1 MTIRER
7 VRNNKQVIVPIR
19 FTRAVNGA
27 PVIDAPDVDD
37 RGFAMG
43 TRAGSWGN
51 SNCRGAMV
59 GIQEGDTV
67 RVRVLRED
75 IDAGAPLYVTSSDT
89 AVVQVVAPVG
99 GGPLPANGI
108 FSIKGVK
115 DYKSRPVKVEVRLGA
130 AEGPIIGELEPHV
143 FRLRSTLRVLVHFVT
158 INGTPP
164 ANNLASVQALLTQV
178 NAIWRPAGIQF
189 QNPPSTRNEVINGFA
204 TAGEMT
210 TNLSGAPPSWNEFST
225 IVNTHPSHTRI
236 NIYCVKTANEVNGL
250 TYDNDIARP
259 NGYGIVIPDAASAY
273 DLAHELGH
281 FLDLDRHADENAAG
295 NSIHQDMM
303 SLRRLMYSGWPP
315 AAPAHRNNVGYG
327 GGQYGAMISVKN
339 FPNTVEFW
347 DDEIA
352 RSRRRA
358 RNPY

>member
-1 MTIRER
+1 MTVRVR
-7 VRNNKQVIVPIR
+7 VRNSKQIIVPIR
-19 FTRAVNGA
+19 FVRAVNGP
-27 PVIDAPDVDD
+27 PVLDVPDVDD

-51 SNCRGAMV
+51 SNCRGSMV
-59 GIQEGDTV
+59 AIQQGDTV
-67 RVRVLRED
+67 RIRVSRED
-75 IDAGAPLYVTSSDT
+75 IDTGAPLYVTSSDA
-89 AVVQVVAPVG
+89 AVARIVAPVG

-108 FSIKGVK
+108 FQVEGVR
-115 DYKSRPVKVEVRLGA
+115 DFRNRPVKIEVRLGA
-130 AEGPIIGELEPHV
+130 IDGPILGELEPHI
-143 FRLRSTLRVLVHFVT
+143 FRLRSTLRVLVHFTT
-158 INGTPP
+158 INGTAP
-164 ANNLASVQALLTQV
+164 ANNLASVSALLTQV

-204 TAGEMT
+204 VAGQMT
-210 TNLSGAPPSWNEFST
+210 TNLGGAPPSWNEFST
-225 IVNTHPSHTRI
+225 IINTNHSNTRI
-236 NIYCVKTANEVNGL
+236 NIYCVRTANEVNGL

-259 NGYGIVIPDAASAY
+259 NGYGIVIPDAASAF

-281 FLDLDRHADENAAG
+281 FLDLDSHADEDAGG

-327 GGQYGAMISVKN
+327 AGQYGALISVKD
-339 FPNTVEFW
+339 FPNAVEFW
-347 DDEIA
+347 DDEVA
-352 RSRRRA
+352 RSRRRS